1 MRPTLLSL
9 LGLIGIAALLAA
21 VSLVWLVLSQP
32 VAVADAVS
40 SGQYQPLLA
49 TLAQGF
55 GDLFRAL
62 ARLL

>member
-1 MRPTLLSL
+1 MRPRLLTL
-9 LGLIGIAALLAA
+9 LGLIGILALLAA

-40 SGQYQPLLA
+40 SGQYQPLLSM
-49 TLAQGF
+49 LAEGF

>member
-1 MRPTLLSL
+1 MRPSLLTL
-9 LGLIGIAALLAA
+9 LGLIGIVALLAA
-21 VSLVWLVLSQP
+21 GSLVWLVLSQP

-40 SGQYQPLLA
+40 SGQYEPLLA
-49 TLAQGF
+49 VLADRV

>member
-9 LGLIGIAALLAA
+9 LALIGSVALLAA

-49 TLAQGF
+49 TLAQRF

>member
-9 LGLIGIAALLAA
+9 LALIGIVALLAA